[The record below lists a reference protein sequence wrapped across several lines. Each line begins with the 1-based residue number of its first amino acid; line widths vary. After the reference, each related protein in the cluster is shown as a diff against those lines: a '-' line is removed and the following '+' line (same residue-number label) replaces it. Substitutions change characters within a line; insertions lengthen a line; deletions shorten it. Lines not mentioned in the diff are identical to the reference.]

1 MIAWIEGI
9 DAGLLGWL
17 ATQRTPLLDGFFAAV
32 TWAGSL
38 WLIAPASLAL
48 AWLAWR
54 HGQRTAALLLGLGPL
69 AASLASWALKLA
81 CDRTRPDTF
90 PPLIPLPADASF
102 PSGHTVQATAF
113 ALTLLLAL
121 HASGREVTVAMAAV
135 ALGYVALIGLS
146 RLYLQVH
153 YPSDVVAGMVVGV
166 VGVVGVLAVHAL
178 IAPRS
183 ARLFQ

>member
-1 MIAWIEGI
+1 MLISWIEAI

-17 ATQRTPLLDGFFAAV
+17 AAMRTPALDGFFAAV

-48 AWLAWR
+48 AWLAWH
-54 HGQRTAALLLGLGPL
+54 HGQRAAALLLGLGPIV
-69 AASLASWALKLA
+69 ASLCSWLLKFA
-81 CDRTRPDTF
+81 FDRARPDVF
-90 PPLIPLPADASF
+90 PAVIGLPADASF

-113 ALTLLLAL
+113 ALSLLLAL
-121 HASGREVTVAMAAV
+121 HASGREVTAMMAGA
-135 ALGYVALIGLS
+135 ALGYIALIGLS

-153 YPSDVVAGMVVGV
+153 YPSDVVAGMAVGLL
-166 VGVVGVLAVHAL
+166 GVLAVHAL
-178 IAPRS
+178 IAPRA